1 MAAWKHKIMTTTV
14 QQARFNMVEQQVRPW
29 DVTDARVLGALS
41 SVPREQFV
49 PAAHRELAFADLALP
64 LAHGEVMMRPLHE
77 GRMLQGLEI
86 ATGDSVLEVGT
97 GSGFITACL
106 AFLAADVLSVEF
118 HVDLAEQARANLQ
131 LAGFGNAR
139 VQTADALAGFDPR
152 QQFDVIALTGAVAS
166 EPMQFRGWLKP
177 GGRLFLIRGQSPLQ
191 EAVRITRLPDGRFQ
205 EASLFETD
213 LPYLINAAPPK
224 RFVL

>member
-1 MAAWKHKIMTTTV
+1 MNTSI

-29 DVTDARVLGALS
+29 DVVDARVLAALS

-64 LAHGEVMMRPLHE
+64 LTHGEVMMRPVHE
-77 GRMLQGLEI
+77 GRMLQGMQI
-86 ATGDSVLEVGT
+86 GAGDSVLEVGT

-118 HVDLAEQARANLQ
+118 HADLAEQARAKL
-131 LAGFGNAR
+131 LSAGVGNAR
-139 VQTADALAGFDPR
+139 VQVGDALSGFDPR
-152 QQFDVIALTGAVAS
+152 QQFDAIALTGAVAS

-191 EAVRITRLPDGRFQ
+191 EALCIVRRDGGRF
-205 EASLFETD
+205 EETSLFETD